1 LKKEEYMRNLILLLI
16 VALPLEILAQYG
28 NYNEEPPERSSSPYM
43 YVIGDSVPVGII
55 TLTGTDVKASIIGPM
70 ADVTVSQVYEN
81 TGDETVEAIYKFPAS
96 VNAAVYAMKMNVN
109 GKITEAKIMEK
120 QKARETYETAK
131 EEGKTASLLEM
142 DGPNVFT
149 MNVGNILPGDK
160 IIIELRYTEFIEPEE
175 KIYEFVFPTII
186 PPRYAGR
193 EEEPEENPGNTPP
206 APVSM
211 DISLNSSIPMEFA
224 ESVHHEMSV
233 REHSPHSADIS
244 SENIIPGED
253 FILRYKLAGDKIET
267 GLLVTEGE
275 KNFFML
281 TLQPPAR
288 VEQYNPPPREYI
300 FVVDISGSMNGFPLS
315 TSKKVIISLLKQLRE
330 KDKFNIILFA
340 GSDQIMADKSLP
352 GSPDNLKKAMD
363 FINDS
368 KSGGGTEIKTAL
380 RRALDLPASDKTS
393 KTIMIFTDG
402 HVRVER
408 DVYQMIRESLGDA
421 NLFSFGIGSSVNRSI
436 IEGMAYNGYGTSF
449 YAYNAEEAP
458 GVAEKFIKY
467 VENPLLT
474 DIELEF
480 EGFDAYDYFPRS
492 YPDMFA
498 ERPVVICGKFKG
510 EPNGQIKITG
520 FDGKDELH
528 VDLPLSK
535 FGRTDTSNSL
545 KYFWARKQLKKISDY
560 TPYDE
565 FEKRKEEIVKIS
577 TKYNILSEFTSFV
590 AVDDEQRI
598 VENEKP
604 EEMILRGYLDSKEAI
619 VSGGTGMAALAAPNT
634 YANSKI
640 SMRGS
645 RAIETYEITLSSEYK
660 EVEMLKGGFSAE
672 YGDFAGG
679 IVNDVMIVDNH
690 ETNYDRQP
698 EIFIPDVNNYKSESE
713 GIAVVTGMLD
723 SAGNLSGESIF
734 FSENDEVAN
743 NALSAISKGKFHPAY
758 ADANPVGSRIMLPFK
773 FEKDNV
779 LVDDFSGVVWRVIQH
794 GSGSAISL
802 GDNAKI
808 RYKIISIN
816 SEIVAE
822 GEFEFMYGI
831 GEAMPA
837 IELAMENMKLGA
849 IRHALADR
857 QKTYSGLPK
866 IKNVKGHNPYFLI
879 EIELLEIN
887 GSASIQKGGGIS
899 ILSV

>member
-1 LKKEEYMRNLILLLI
+1 MRILILLLI

-28 NYNEEPPERSSSPYM
+28 DYNEELPERSSSPYM
-43 YVIGDSVPVGII
+43 YVIGDSVPIGII
-55 TLTGTDVKASIIGPM
+55 TLTGTEVKASIIGPM

-149 MNVGNILPGDK
+149 MNVGNMLPGDK

-193 EEEPEENPGNTPP
+193 EETPDVNPGNTPP

-211 DISLNSSIPMEFA
+211 DISLNSSIPLEFA

-233 REHSPHSADIS
+233 RENSPYSAVIS
-244 SENIIPGED
+244 SKNIIPGED
-253 FILRYKLAGDKIET
+253 FVLRYKMAGDKIET

-275 KNFFML
+275 ENFFML

-288 VEQYNPPPREYI
+288 VQQYNPPPREYI
-300 FVVDISGSMNGFPLS
+300 FVVDISGSMNGFPLT

-330 KDKFNIILFA
+330 IDKFNIILFA
-340 GSDQIMADKSLP
+340 GSDQIMAEKSLH
-352 GSPDNLKKAMD
+352 GSPDNLKKAME
-363 FINDS
+363 FIDNS
-368 KSGGGTEIKTAL
+368 KSGGGTEIKNAL
-380 RRALDLPASDKTS
+380 RRALGLPASEKTS

-449 YAYNAEEAP
+449 YAYNGEEAP
-458 GVAEKFIKY
+458 GVADKFIKY

-480 EGFDAYDYFPRS
+480 DGFEAYDYFPRS
-492 YPDMFA
+492 YPDMFT

-510 EPNGQIKITG
+510 EPGGKIKITG

-528 VDLPLSK
+528 VDLPLRK

-545 KYFWARKQLKKISDY
+545 KYFWARKQLKEISDY
-560 TPYDE
+560 TTYDTYE
-565 FEKRKEEIVKIS
+565 ENKEEVVKIS

-598 VENEKP
+598 VKNEEP
-604 EEMILRGYLDSKEAI
+604 EDEIILRGTLDYSTGVQ
-619 VSGGTGMAALAAPNT
+619 VSGGTGMAMLAQDVKAGK
-634 YANSKI
+634 AIKI
-640 SMRGS
+640 RGS
-645 RAIETYEITLSSEYK
+645 RSRASAVGGDALELSQSSAGN

-672 YGDFAGG
+672 YGDVAGG
-679 IVNDVMIVDNH
+679 LVNNAMIVDNQ

-698 EIFIPDVNNYKSESE
+698 EIFIPDVKNYKSESE

-758 ADANPVGSRIMLPFK
+758 ADANPVGSKIMLPFK
-773 FEKDNV
+773 FKKDNV
-779 LVDDFSGVVWRVIQH
+779 LVDDFSGVVWRVIQP
-794 GSGSAISL
+794 GSGSAITL

-808 RYKIISIN
+808 RYKIISIK
-816 SEIVAE
+816 SKIVAE

-837 IELAMENMKLGA
+837 IELAMENMKQGA

-857 QKTYSGLPK
+857 LKTYSGLPK
-866 IKNVKGHNPYFLI
+866 ITNVKGHNPYFLI

-887 GSASIQKGGGIS
+887 SSAGVQKGGK
-899 ILSV
+899 